1 MCKVKAKKKTVA
13 KVGAEE
19 LAALIK
25 IGSMMSNLCFNLKQY
40 DGTRVRDAR
49 TMEELHQAWDAAH
62 VALTDSRVARYGRCQ
77 VCGCKVGPTSD
88 ICGECMCEDDWY

>member
-13 KVGAEE
+13 K
-19 LAALIK
+19 
-25 IGSMMSNLCFNLKQY
+25 
-40 DGTRVRDAR
+40 
-49 TMEELHQAWDAAH
+49 
-62 VALTDSRVARYGRCQ
+62 VARYGRCQ

>member
-25 IGSMMSNLCFNLKQY
+25 IGSMMSNLCFNLKQATPGVGCGARGANRLARRPLRPVPSLRLQGGS
-40 DGTRVRDAR
+40 DFGHLWGVHVRGRLVLTR
-49 TMEELHQAWDAAH
+49 
-62 VALTDSRVARYGRCQ
+62 
-77 VCGCKVGPTSD
+77 
-88 ICGECMCEDDWY
+88 